1 MVDIRV
7 ASGLNGGVE
16 LQLAG
21 EILVSA
27 KKASTPD
34 LEVDKSLASIRS
46 HRSENNADQDDVPFG
61 VKDWSPSP
69 VDVATDGTFTSK
81 QTGVQVTVEFIALF
95 DDYIVQGWLSITQFF
110 SKRMLL
116 GVNRLSWY
124 MQGTPCS
131 TCFFR

>member
-21 EILVSA
+21 EIFVSA

-69 VDVATDGTFTSK
+69 VDVATDGTCTSK
-81 QTGVQVTVEFIALF
+81 QIGVQVTVEFIALCLMTTL
-95 DDYIVQGWLSITQFF
+95 YRAG
-110 SKRMLL
+110 
-116 GVNRLSWY
+116 
-124 MQGTPCS
+124 
-131 TCFFR
+131 